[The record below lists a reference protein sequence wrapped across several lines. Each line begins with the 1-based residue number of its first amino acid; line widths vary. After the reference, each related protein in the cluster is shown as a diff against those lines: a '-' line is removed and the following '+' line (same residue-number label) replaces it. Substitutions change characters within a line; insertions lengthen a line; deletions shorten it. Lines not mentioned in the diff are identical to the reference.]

1 MDISPLVDASPA
13 ILIHLLTVVPAFAI
27 GTWQIFFSVKGSRLH
42 RGFGFAYLALMTVTA
57 GAAFF
62 IRSVGHGY
70 LTPIHLFIPL
80 TLFGVVGALWYARR
94 GNIAAH
100 RTAMLSLY
108 FGGLIL
114 AGSFALL
121 PGRLLHR
128 VLFG

>member
-1 MDISPLVDASPA
+1 MDISPLIHAPA
-13 ILIHLLTVVPAFAI
+13 AIRIHLVTVLPAFAI

-62 IRSVGHGY
+62 IRSVGNGH

-80 TLFGVVGALWYARR
+80 TLYGVVGALWYARR

-100 RTAMLSLY
+100 RRAMLDLY

-114 AGSFALL
+114 AGALTLL

-128 VLFG
+128 VFFG